1 MKSPIAAW
9 LLALCVALPVFAQSE
24 TPDAMVRR
32 VADEVLLIV
41 KQDREIKAG
50 NSEKA
55 MALVQEKV
63 LPQFDFTRMT
73 ALAVGLPWRTASA
86 EQKQKLVAEF
96 QNLLVR
102 TYSSAL
108 SRVTDQK
115 LEYKPLNLKPEDTR
129 VIVSSLLKQSGAAA
143 ITIDYRMAKLAEG
156 WKVYDVVVDGVS
168 LITTYRS
175 SFAEQVSSS
184 GLDGLVKMLV
194 DKNAELRAK
203 SG

>member
-1 MKSPIAAW
+1 MNNRIAAG
-9 LLALCVALPVFAQSE
+9 LLALCLALPAFAQSE
-24 TPDAMVRR
+24 APDAMVQR

-50 NSEKA
+50 NSERA
-55 MALVQEKV
+55 MALVEEKV

-86 EQKQKLVAEF
+86 EQKLKLVAEF

-115 LEYKPLNLKPEDTR
+115 LEYKQLKLKPEDTR
-129 VIVSSLLKQSGAAA
+129 VVVSSLLKQSGAAP
-143 ITIDYRMAKLAEG
+143 ITIDYRMAKLAQG

-168 LITTYRS
+168 LITTYRG
-175 SFAEQVSSS
+175 SFAEQVNSS